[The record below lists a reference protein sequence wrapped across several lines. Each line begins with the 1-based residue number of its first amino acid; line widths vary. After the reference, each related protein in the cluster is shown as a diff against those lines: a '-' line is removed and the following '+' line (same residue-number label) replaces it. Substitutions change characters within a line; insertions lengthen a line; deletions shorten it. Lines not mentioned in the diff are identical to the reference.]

1 MRVLIAGCGDVG
13 TEAALQLA
21 AEGHEVFGLRRDP
34 DVLPGPIRR
43 VVGDLTRDDGLA
55 EVPAGLDAAVHVA
68 TPGSRDEQAYAA
80 VYRDGLARL
89 VAQVTRNGEA
99 PRVLFVSSTT
109 VYGDAGGDW
118 VDETTPVSPAS
129 ATGQRIAEA
138 EQVLLDAPVEGV
150 VLRLAGIYGPGRT
163 RQIDAVRSGE
173 AVRPDPPVHG
183 NRIHR
188 DDAARAIVHLLALD
202 EVAPIYLGVDHA
214 PVPRG
219 EVIGWLARELGLPEP
234 PTGPTSTRGGDK
246 RCRNDRLLASGF
258 VFRYP
263 TYVEGYRAI
272 LRGTGMRHP

>member
-13 TEAALQLA
+13 TEAALRLA
-21 AEGHEVFGLRRDP
+21 SEGHEVFGLRRDP
-34 DVLPGPIRR
+34 SVLPGPIRP
-43 VVGDLTRDDGLA
+43 VTGDLTADDGLA
-55 EVPAGLDAAVHVA
+55 EVPPGLDAVVHVA
-68 TPGSRDEQAYAA
+68 TAGGRDEAAYAA

-89 VAQVTRNGEA
+89 IDCTTRNGES

-118 VDETTPVSPAS
+118 VDEATPVAPAS
-129 ATGQRIAEA
+129 ATGERVAEA
-138 EQVLLDAPVEGV
+138 ERVLLDAPVDGV

-163 RQIDAVRSGE
+163 RQIESVRAGE

-188 DDAARAIVHLLALD
+188 DDAARAIVHLLTLD

-214 PVPRG
+214 PVDRG
-219 EVIGWLARELGLPEP
+219 EVVAWLAAELGLPQP
-234 PTGPTSTRGGDK
+234 PTGPVRSRGGDK
-246 RCRNDRLLASGF
+246 RCRNDRLVASGF

-263 TYVEGYRAI
+263 TYVEGYRAV
-272 LRGTGMRHP
+272 LRGVGERHP